1 MLRVRQIKTNQEDNE
16 NEIIKQI
23 EKKLKAKIIDYKIHK
38 KSIDARKGIK
48 YVYEVD
54 VNLKNEDKIKLTNDI
69 IKVSDET
76 YKFKITGKEQTNII
90 IVGTGP
96 AGLFSAY
103 ILAQNGYKPLIIERG
118 KKVEERIKDVQKFWD
133 EGILNENS
141 NVQFGE
147 GGAGT
152 FSDGKLNTQIKDK
165 EGRKQKVLEIFVQN
179 GAPKEILYENKP
191 HIGTDLLRKVIPNIR
206 NQIIKMGGKFEFET
220 KLEDIITKENKLDQ
234 IKINGKYIP
243 CKTLI
248 LAIGHSSRDTFEML
262 SEKINIASKPF
273 AIGVRIQHPQKLIN
287 ESQYGKNTNLK
298 PASYKL
304 TYKAKNKGV
313 YTFCMCPGGYVVNA
327 SSEKDMLAI
336 NGMSNYER
344 ESENA
349 NSAIIVTVNEK
360 DYGTNPLDGIKFQRE
375 IEAKAYTKGQG
386 KIPVQ
391 LLEDFYNNQTSKEFK
406 EVKPIFKGNYTFANI
421 NEILP
426 QNICEALKEAIKNF
440 DTKIKNYNKKD
451 AIIAGVETRTSS
463 PVQITRDEN
472 FEASIKG
479 IYPCGEGAGYAGGI
493 TSAAIDGLKVSE
505 KIAQK
510 YKPY

>member
-1 MLRVRQIKTNQEDNE
+1 
-16 NEIIKQI
+16 
-23 EKKLKAKIIDYKIHK
+23 
-38 KSIDARKGIK
+38 
-48 YVYEVD
+48 
-54 VNLKNEDKIKLTNDI
+54 
-69 IKVSDET
+69 
-76 YKFKITGKEQTNII
+76 
-90 IVGTGP
+90 
-96 AGLFSAY
+96 
-103 ILAQNGYKPLIIERG
+103 
-118 KKVEERIKDVQKFWD
+118 
-133 EGILNENS
+133 
-141 NVQFGE
+141 
-147 GGAGT
+147 
-152 FSDGKLNTQIKDK
+152 
-165 EGRKQKVLEIFVQN
+165 
-179 GAPKEILYENKP
+179 
-191 HIGTDLLRKVIPNIR
+191 
-206 NQIIKMGGKFEFET
+206 
-220 KLEDIITKENKLDQ
+220 
-234 IKINGKYIP
+234 
-243 CKTLI
+243 
-248 LAIGHSSRDTFEML
+248 
-262 SEKINIASKPF
+262 
-273 AIGVRIQHPQKLIN
+273 
-287 ESQYGKNTNLK
+287 
-298 PASYKL
+298 
-304 TYKAKNKGV
+304 
-313 YTFCMCPGGYVVNA
+313 MCPGGYVVNA

-406 EVKPIFKGNYTFANI
+406 EVKPIFKGKYTFANI